1 MLPISTMKPKI
12 LKHIKKNRGE
22 KNQMIICFYIFTE
35 LINSKTMHI
44 TEEQVL
50 ERF

>member
-12 LKHIKKNRGE
+12 LKHIKKNRRE